1 MALVC
6 THCGNH
12 GRRMTWNPYE
22 HRQDVSCMACG
33 REEFVEE
40 GEGPSLPG
48 DQRAMDFSGPSD
60 ETGWSTGPFRYSAGI
75 TEKRKEV
82 DDMEK
87 ADAGPG
93 GRPAREGGK
102 KGLCTVEGCTRA
114 KYNDTRCYKHHV
126 DYLVAGGIVDRVRY
140 MIEYTTGGI
149 VEDFAHS
156 IKFTPKRIHTFL
168 NTSQG
173 GYLNLITAIAKRWPE
188 WVDYIKVGKKCP
200 VAGGEAGGLSEAG
213 PGVLS
218 EAGSERIGTAAIR
231 TAGAMGGLSLITAA
245 QRIYEEA
252 TGIRMEG
259 PWTLNQTH
267 AIDVC
272 LKAVMAGDAISA
284 IERRLAE
291 LETFRRRMLGIVE
304 G

>member
-33 REEFVEE
+33 RDTFADEEGDGTAVIQCVEE
-40 GEGPSLPG
+40 APRS
-48 DQRAMDFSGPSD
+48 
-60 ETGWSTGPFRYSAGI
+60 
-75 TEKRKEV
+75 
-82 DDMEK
+82 DMEGENMQK
-87 ADAGPG
+87 TMMAD
-93 GRPAREGGK
+93 K
-102 KGLCTVEGCTRA
+102 KHRLTCTVEGCTRA

-140 MIEYTTGGI
+140 MIEQTTGDI
-149 VEDFAHS
+149 DDFAVS
-156 IKFTPKRIHTFL
+156 IKFDPKRIDTFL
-168 NTSQG
+168 NKSQG